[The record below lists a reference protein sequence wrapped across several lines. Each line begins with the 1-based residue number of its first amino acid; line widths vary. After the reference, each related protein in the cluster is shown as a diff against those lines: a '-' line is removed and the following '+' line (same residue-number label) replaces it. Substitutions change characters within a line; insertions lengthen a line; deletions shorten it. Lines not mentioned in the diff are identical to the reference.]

1 MKAKASALRWL
12 RLEKRCAFIATEV
25 GTFSADALGINEKRM
40 IEVEIKISI
49 QDFKADFRKPKH
61 SVYNKDYEMNWGTAW
76 IPNQFYFA
84 VKPEMVEEAKSLLT
98 NRGREKYGLLLI
110 DTFQVAKRAH
120 ALHDR
125 EPSTKVK
132 FGCALRMGSE
142 LIRYHDALI

>member
-49 QDFKADFRKPKH
+49 QDFKADFRKQKH
-61 SVYNKDYEMNWGTAW
+61 MAYGKDYDISWGNTW

-84 VKPEMVEEAKSLLT
+84 VKPEMVEEAKGLLT
-98 NRGREKYGLLLI
+98 QYGREKYGLLLI
-110 DTFQVAKRAH
+110 DTFMVAKRAQT
-120 ALHDR
+120 LHDR
-125 EPSTKVK
+125 EPSTKAK

-142 LIRYHDALI
+142 LIRYHEALI